1 MGLRLRTE
9 LSSEELQ
16 QPIQTAVLPVFQTVL
31 EVSKKPA
38 EESRRG
44 CTMARMRTSIGSKPW
59 LAVWAAVGILLI
71 GLTSLPA
78 AAEYHSAQIAIS
90 AVVPSHCSVSA
101 SPVISA
107 TSLQNLES
115 AVQVNCSAQTSY
127 QIATQLTAKSAGL
140 APGSL
145 TGIPATVRFSAT
157 QAHALET
164 TPVSTEPAS
173 ELLVT
178 VAY

>member
-44 CTMARMRTSIGSKPW
+44 CAMASMRTSIGSKLW
-59 LAVWAAVGILLI
+59 LAAWAAVGILLI

-78 AAEYHSAQIAIS
+78 AAEYRSAQIAIS
-90 AVVPSHCSVSA
+90 VVVPSHCS
-101 SPVISA
+101 ISA
-107 TSLQNLES
+107 TPAMSAISLQRGES
-115 AVQVNCSAQTSY
+115 AVQVNCTAQTSY
-127 QIATQLTAKSAGL
+127 QIATQMTSRNAGL
-140 APGSL
+140 AAASL
-145 TGIPATVRFSAT
+145 TGMPTTARMPAMQPLGSEAAPNSMG
-157 QAHALET
+157 QEN
-164 TPVSTEPAS
+164 